1 MKLSTRE
8 QYGVRAMV
16 ELARSYGQ
24 GPLPLTEV
32 SRLQDISLAYLEQIV
47 APLREARLVV
57 STRGAHG
64 GYHLAREPQ
73 AITVGDILRALEG
86 PIAPVQCVSE
96 VRQGGRCEREEVC
109 LTRPVWE
116 KVRDSIVTALDST
129 TLADL
134 IEQTPKI
141 GCGEYDGK
149 C

>member
-1 MKLSTRE
+1 
-8 QYGVRAMV
+8 MV
-16 ELARSYGQ
+16 ELARFYVQ
-24 GPLPLTEV
+24 GPLPLAKV

-47 APLREARLVV
+47 ASLREAGLLV

-73 AITVGDILRALEG
+73 AITVGDVLRALEG
-86 PIAPVQCVSE
+86 PIALVVCASE
-96 VRQGGRCEREEVC
+96 DRQTGRCEREEMC

-134 IEQTPKI
+134 TEQTP
-141 GCGEYDGK
+141 G
-149 C
+149 

>member
-1 MKLSTRE
+1 
-8 QYGVRAMV
+8 MV
-16 ELARSYGQ
+16 ELARFYGQ
-24 GPLPLTEV
+24 WPLPLAKV

-47 APLREARLVV
+47 ASLREAGLLV

-73 AITVGDILRALEG
+73 AITVGDVLRALEG
-86 PIAPVQCVSE
+86 PIALVVCASE
-96 VRQGGRCEREEVC
+96 VRQTGRCEREEMC

-134 IEQTPKI
+134 IEQTP
-141 GCGEYDGK
+141 G
-149 C
+149 

>member
-16 ELARSYGQ
+16 ELARSFGQ

-32 SRLQDISLAYLEQIV
+32 SRLQNISLAYLEQIV
-47 APLREARLVV
+47 APLREAGLVV

-64 GYHLAREPQ
+64 GYHLARQPQ
-73 AITVGDILRALEG
+73 AITVGDVLRALEG

-96 VRQGGRCEREEVC
+96 VRQGDRCEREEVC

-134 IEQTPKI
+134 IEQAP
-141 GCGEYDGK
+141 E
-149 C
+149 

>member
-16 ELARSYGQ
+16 ELARFYGQ
-24 GPLPLTEV
+24 GPLPLAKV

-47 APLREARLVV
+47 ASLREAGLLV

-73 AITVGDILRALEG
+73 AITVGDVLRALEG
-86 PIAPVQCVSE
+86 PIALVVCASE
-96 VRQGGRCEREEVC
+96 VRQTGRCEREEMC

-134 IEQTPKI
+134 TEQTP
-141 GCGEYDGK
+141 G
-149 C
+149 

>member
-24 GPLPLTEV
+24 GPLPLTKV
-32 SRLQDISLAYLEQIV
+32 SHLQNISLAYLEQIV
-47 APLREARLVV
+47 ASLREAGLVV

-64 GYHLAREPQ
+64 GYHLAHQPQ
-73 AITVGDILRALEG
+73 AITVGDVLRALEG
-86 PIAPVQCVSE
+86 PIAPVICASE
-96 VRQGGRCEREEVC
+96 IRQAGRCEREEVC

-134 IEQTPKI
+134 IEPTP
-141 GCGEYDGK
+141 E
-149 C
+149 

>member
-1 MKLSTRE
+1 
-8 QYGVRAMV
+8 MV
-16 ELARSYGQ
+16 ELARFYGQ
-24 GPLPLTEV
+24 GPLPLAKV

-47 APLREARLVV
+47 ASLREAGLLV

-73 AITVGDILRALEG
+73 AITVGDVLRALEG
-86 PIAPVQCVSE
+86 PIALVVCASE
-96 VRQGGRCEREEVC
+96 VRQTGRCEREEMC

-134 IEQTPKI
+134 TEQTP
-141 GCGEYDGK
+141 G
-149 C
+149 

>member
-8 QYGVRAMV
+8 QDGVRAMV

-32 SRLQDISLAYLEQIV
+32 SRLQNISLSYLEQIV
-47 APLREARLVV
+47 ALLREAGLVV

-64 GYHLAREPQ
+64 GYHLAHGPQ

-86 PIAPVQCVSE
+86 PIAPVQCASE
-96 VRQGGRCEREEVC
+96 VRQPGCCEREEVC

-116 KVRDSIVTALDST
+116 KVRDSIVNALDST

-134 IEQTPKI
+134 IEQTP
-141 GCGEYDGK
+141 E
-149 C
+149 

>member
-16 ELARSYGQ
+16 ELARFYGQ
-24 GPLPLTEV
+24 GPLPLTMV
-32 SRLQDISLAYLEQIV
+32 SRLQKISLAYLEQIV
-47 APLREARLVV
+47 APLREAGLVV

-73 AITVGDILRALEG
+73 AITVGDVLRALEG
-86 PIAPVQCVSE
+86 PIAPVQCASE
-96 VRQGGRCEREEVC
+96 VRQPGYCEREEVC
-109 LTRPVWE
+109 LTRAVWE

-134 IEQTPKI
+134 IEQAP
-141 GCGEYDGK
+141 E
-149 C
+149 

>member
-24 GPLPLTEV
+24 GPLPLAKV

-47 APLREARLVV
+47 ASLREAELVV

-73 AITVGDILRALEG
+73 AITVGDVLRALEG
-86 PIAPVQCVSE
+86 PIAPVVCASE
-96 VRQGGRCEREEVC
+96 VRQTGRCEREKVC

-116 KVRDSIVTALDST
+116 KVRDSIVIALDST

-134 IEQTPKI
+134 TEQTP
-141 GCGEYDGK
+141 E
-149 C
+149 

>member
-1 MKLSTRE
+1 
-8 QYGVRAMV
+8 MV

-24 GPLPLTEV
+24 GPLPLAEV
-32 SRLQDISLAYLEQIV
+32 SRVQNISLAYLEQIV
-47 APLREARLVV
+47 APLREAGLVV

-64 GYHLAREPQ
+64 GYHLAHEPQ

-86 PIAPVQCVSE
+86 PIAPVVCASE
-96 VRQGGRCEREEVC
+96 VHQTGRCEREEVC

-134 IEQTPKI
+134 IEQTT
-141 GCGEYDGK
+141 E
-149 C
+149 

>member
-24 GPLPLTEV
+24 GPLPLAEV
-32 SRLQDISLAYLEQIV
+32 SRLQNISLAYLEQIV
-47 APLREARLVV
+47 APLREAGLVV

-64 GYHLAREPQ
+64 GYHLAREPH

-96 VRQGGRCEREEVC
+96 VRQADRCEREEVC
-109 LTRPVWE
+109 LTRHVWE

-129 TLADL
+129 TLSDL
-134 IEQTPKI
+134 IEQTT
-141 GCGEYDGK
+141 E
-149 C
+149 

>member
-1 MKLSTRE
+1 MRLSTRE

-24 GPLPLTEV
+24 GPLPLAEV
-32 SRLQDISLAYLEQIV
+32 SRLQNISLAYLEQIV
-47 APLREARLVV
+47 APLREAGLVV

-64 GYHLAREPQ
+64 GYHLGHEPQ
-73 AITVGDILRALEG
+73 AITVGDVLRALEG

-96 VRQGGRCEREEVC
+96 VRQADRCEREDVC
-109 LTRPVWE
+109 LTRTVWE

-134 IEQTPKI
+134 IERNA
-141 GCGEYDGK
+141 E
-149 C
+149 

>member
-1 MKLSTRE
+1 
-8 QYGVRAMV
+8 MV

-24 GPLPLTEV
+24 GPLPLAKV
-32 SRLQDISLAYLEQIV
+32 SRLQNISLAYLEQIV

-86 PIAPVQCVSE
+86 PIAPVQCVSK
-96 VRQGGRCEREEVC
+96 VRQRDRCEREEVC

-134 IEQTPKI
+134 IGQTP
-141 GCGEYDGK
+141 E
-149 C
+149 